1 MIFRVIINQIQHSI
15 PPITPMYE
23 HKQKLETIATE
34 VDHAL
39 EKIDL
44 QKLKNRIIECNIL
57 SQEQDFWQDQ
67 ENAQKITKELAAL
80 QKEVEDWEKI
90 KTEVD
95 ELQALSP
102 TIKIEEDEAAG
113 EDFKKMIDD
122 LEARWHKLETK
133 TFLNG
138 KYDSNN
144 AILSIHAGTGGKDA
158 MDFAE
163 ILLRMYIRYAEHS
176 GYTVEIMEKS
186 AGEEVGL
193 KSATILISGYM
204 AYGYLKCEKG
214 VHRLVRNSPFNA
226 KNSRE
231 TSFVLV
237 EVMPD
242 IDTSHHA
249 QINKDD
255 LRIDTFRSGG
265 AGGQNVNKVSSA
277 VRITHLPTNIVVAC
291 QTERSQLQNKE
302 RAMKILLG
310 KLTELAEK
318 QQVAELNQL
327 KGEPVQMS
335 WGNQMR
341 SYVFHPYTMV
351 KDHRTNYEERDVN
364 KVLDGEIDGFIE
376 AELKS

>member
-1 MIFRVIINQIQHSI
+1 LIFRVIINQIQHSI

-44 QKLKNRIIECNIL
+44 QQLKNRIIECNIL
-57 SQEQDFWQDQ
+57 SQEQDFWSDQ

-80 QKEVEDWEKI
+80 QKEVDDWEKI

-242 IDTSHHA
+242 VDISHHA

-255 LRIDTFRSGG
+255 LRIDTFRAGG

-277 VRITHLPTNIVVAC
+277 VRITHLPTNIVAAC

-327 KGEPVQMS
+327 KGAPVQMS

>member
-1 MIFRVIINQIQHSI
+1 
-15 PPITPMYE
+15 MYE

-34 VDHAL
+34 VDNAL
-39 EKIDL
+39 QKIDL

-57 SQEQDFWQDQ
+57 SQEQDFWNDQ

-80 QKEVEDWEKI
+80 QKEVVDWEKMQA
-90 KTEVD
+90 EVK
-95 ELQALSP
+95 ELQELAPS
-102 TIKIEEDEAAG
+102 IKIEEDPASG
-113 EDFKKMIDD
+113 EDYKKMIDD

-138 KYDSNN
+138 KYDATN

-163 ILLRMYIRYAEHS
+163 LLLRMYIRYAEHN

-231 TSFVLV
+231 TSFALV

-242 IDTSHHA
+242 VDISHHA
-249 QINKDD
+249 QIHKDD
-255 LRIDTFRSGG
+255 LRIDTFRAGG

-277 VRITHLPTNIVVAC
+277 VRITHLPTNLVAAC

-302 RAMKILLG
+302 RAMKILIG

-351 KDHRTNYEERDVN
+351 KDHRTNHEEHDVN
-364 KVLDGEIDGFIE
+364 KVLDGGIDGFIE

>member
-1 MIFRVIINQIQHSI
+1 
-15 PPITPMYE
+15 MYE

-34 VDHAL
+34 VSNAL
-39 EKIDL
+39 QKIDL
-44 QKLKNRIIECNIL
+44 QQLKNRIIECNIL
-57 SQEQDFWQDQ
+57 SQEQDFWNDQ
-67 ENAQKITKELAAL
+67 ENAQKITKEQAAL
-80 QKEVEDWEKI
+80 QKEVESWEKI
-90 KTEVD
+90 KAEVE
-95 ELQALSP
+95 ELQALGP
-102 TIKIEEDEAAG
+102 TIKIEEDPDSAQ
-113 EDFKKMIDD
+113 DYKNMIDN
-122 LEARWHKLETK
+122 LEINWRKLETK

-163 ILLRMYIRYAEHS
+163 ILLRMYIRYAEHND
-176 GYTVEIMEKS
+176 YTVEIMEKS

-231 TSFVLV
+231 TSFALV

-242 IDTSHHA
+242 VDISHHA

-255 LRIDTFRSGG
+255 LRIDTFRAGG
-265 AGGQNVNKVSSA
+265 AGGQNVNKVSSS
-277 VRITHLPTNIVVAC
+277 VRITHLPTNLVAAC

-302 RAMKILLG
+302 RAMKILIG

-351 KDHRTNYEERDVN
+351 KDHRTNHEERDVN